1 MKNPHFGRVFL
12 ACCLASLASV
22 TVARGGVIPF
32 DITNPTPRAVQIW
45 GDDDP
50 DPATYHVHMSPV
62 VVGQWSSDGTTG
74 VVRVDSAAMA
84 ALTAASGSTPI
95 AVSDLTIAI
104 NLSSREV
111 TGIEFYGLLSTTEFG
126 DVQDVQ
132 FEYMMQSVPGPW
144 TLHSGLVIP
153 GSVGG
158 FQDVA
163 GSPVD
168 PLFAS
173 DLFRPNGPGSDY
185 TVVPT
190 APYDPATGFITAVGP
205 LYTNWTDF
213 GQIIVFDKT
222 FGDLQLTEVVPEPA
236 SIVLLAAGLP
246 VLAIMRCRARRRG
259 GAS

>member
-1 MKNPHFGRVFL
+1 MKNSHRGRVFL
-12 ACCLASLASV
+12 ACCLAWLASA
-22 TVARGGVIPF
+22 TGARGGVIPF
-32 DITNPTPRAVQIW
+32 DIANPTPRVVQIW

-74 VVRVDSAAMA
+74 VVRVDSATMA

-111 TGIEFYGLLSTTEFG
+111 TGIGFYGRLSTTEFG
-126 DVQDVQ
+126 DVQEVQ

-144 TLHSGLVIP
+144 TLHSGVVIQ

-163 GSPVD
+163 GSPVG

-213 GQIIVFDKT
+213 GQVIVFDKT
-222 FGDLQLTEVVPEPA
+222 FGDLELTEVVPEPA

-246 VLAIMRCRARRRG
+246 LLAIMRCRARRRG